1 MSSDR
6 QAYDPNQR
14 QSAGVLASWIE
25 QLLQKMAAPHTE
37 CLLKVAVDLGAR
49 AYDRHAN
56 QLADA
61 LRSLDT
67 SVHDLDYGVVVERES
82 SDVAAFQKSWS
93 TAARAARK
101 STLLALE
108 LASWLQNHDPG
119 VRRAIVELRMEQQ
132 RLHDVLQHGEGWLAD
147 LWSDLRQRRP
157 AEGDA
162 AGMEKLRGLA
172 NTADT
177 LGTRMRRM
185 RSAGRAV
192 EEACVLAEQV
202 LALRRALVQEI
213 DEILAPRHA
222 GWEQAVLK
230 LLENAEDSNWAVD
243 IEPAQQ
249 QDAQLRADLQRCI
262 AGCDKLRQ
270 EERALQRCLATTC
283 EQLRAA

>member
-1 MSSDR
+1 MSTDR

-14 QSAGVLASWIE
+14 QPAGVLASWIE

-56 QLADA
+56 QLADG
-61 LRSLDT
+61 LRSLET
-67 SVHDLDYGVVVERES
+67 SVRDLDYGVVVERES
-82 SDVAAFQKSWS
+82 SDVAAFQKGWS

-101 STLLALE
+101 STLLGLE
-108 LASWLQNHDPG
+108 LATWLQNHDPG

-147 LWSDLRQRRP
+147 LWADLRQRRP
-157 AEGDA
+157 AEGDP

-172 NTADT
+172 HTADT

-185 RSAGRAV
+185 RAAGRAV

-213 DEILAPRHA
+213 DEILTPRHA
-222 GWEQAVLK
+222 AWEQAVLK
-230 LLENAEDSNWAVD
+230 LLDNAQDSNWSVD